1 MQNAARLIRNEG
13 LGRRRRPPTSTA
25 APAVDAAAAIA
36 VAQTRVMSDRGEEL
50 LLEIL
55 RLCDGV
61 DAVEAITALTTALG
75 VLVANAATADRVEPL
90 TRDVIRTL
98 ETSVREM
105 RERVPTVN

>member
-1 MQNAARLIRNEG
+1 MKGLAGGAAR
-13 LGRRRRPPTSTA
+13 RPRTA

-50 LLEIL
+50 LLEFL

>member
-13 LGRRRRPPTSTA
+13 LGRRRRPPTSNSRTSRRRSRRYRRGA
-25 APAVDAAAAIA
+25 DA
-36 VAQTRVMSDRGEEL
+36 RDERCGEEL